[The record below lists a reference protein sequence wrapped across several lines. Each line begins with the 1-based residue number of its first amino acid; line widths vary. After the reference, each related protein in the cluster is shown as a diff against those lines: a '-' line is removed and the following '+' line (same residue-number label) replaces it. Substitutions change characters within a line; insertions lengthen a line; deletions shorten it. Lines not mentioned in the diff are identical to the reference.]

1 MRILLSITF
10 IAILTALALAA
21 PFYESSDFSINFNPD
36 YPLVIGKETQI
47 KVVSPITARRVT
59 AVFDNEDKVRLK
71 FENGYWSGKYLIPSD
86 FESGWHP
93 LNIYFVKKAEVE
105 PNLLQKFLFFIRLRS
120 PEPKYKDTL
129 IKRSMN
135 IRIFKQEELD
145 ANPLLL
151 SSSYPSNEA
160 EVVLHIER
168 ATEEGYQPCLPA
180 GRDIGISGDQG
191 KTEGATLD
199 ELLGKPASKESFP
212 LRIKGSRI
220 FAFSQKTVEGTK
232 ESYLPGANREES
244 LRLNVSGSMD
254 GTEIDANFFSTSS
267 LSATQTST
275 REEKVSILLKRGSL
289 EAYMGD
295 FTADLNETEFTPLT
309 QLISGIRIK
318 GENNYGGFKAIVSTP
333 KGSAKITRLY
343 GNGTQGPYYL
353 ASSPVEVDS
362 ERVYLNG
369 VTQKRG
375 DEYTIDYNAG
385 TITFRK
391 KTLITTDIIEV
402 YYNYRQTAYQ
412 HGLYA
417 LRGYVKPSDRLR
429 IGASYVNDSDSL
441 QNASNIQ
448 SQTGINPKSHQVF
461 GIDSTIK
468 PWDTLS
474 IDSEFAISDKNHN
487 LLGAGTRE
495 TGTAGKINGT
505 GYWGPFMMK
514 GNYKKINPGFVTAA
528 VALPKTNLLDYF
540 GSIGF
545 TPFNFF
551 SAQADYGYNRYT
563 ESGINYEIVG
573 KALRSKL
580 SLPLL
585 PRLDYTLAEDENSN
599 DPVTGSI
606 IQRIINRNRLLAN
619 YDNIGIFNLS
629 AKGER
634 EKRLYR
640 SPSEEVITYD
650 TASAGISTNSNLKI
664 FSGSANAEYKR
675 TLDTLNPT
683 FSTKTYDLKLSASP
697 SDSYLLS
704 TNVHYVDDGKDGK
717 SNVTD
722 LTYKIYPV
730 QMLGSDGNYSITSV
744 KESFGS
750 NEARVGKQ
758 SGSIKLDF
766 RPLKALRFRYYFR
779 PNFTIFD
786 ASGAKIYNNENQQ
799 AEVNWAIL
807 NDAALGYSYK
817 TIDNFSI
824 DKSSYPLLN
833 RKSSS
838 SFTTSNLY
846 TLKAA
851 PLSFLSLEFNVISE
865 NAVGDT
871 LVSTTGAT
879 ALYRRDNAKS
889 MEYNAAVRTSLTQV
903 IAIDSKY
910 SHKTTMK
917 GSGESETDTIYTL
930 DQTGSVKG
938 TWNPN
943 TVWSFSVSG
952 AGTMSRNLLDQTRTY
967 ILSPGAGFIFRWGSV
982 FRIDGDYTYSRY
994 YSTAKNSTHKL
1005 SLKAKYSL
1013 SQYVNVSF
1021 TYDHERSGNP
1031 YYRTTDIAG
1040 IVEINI

>member
-1 MRILLSITF
+1 MRILLTIS
-10 IAILTALALAA
+10 ALLAALAVFAAAA
-21 PFYESSDFSINFNPD
+21 PFYESADFSINFSPD
-36 YPLVIGKETQI
+36 YPLIIGKETQI

-59 AVFDNEDKVRLK
+59 AVFDNEDKVRLN
-71 FENGYWSGKYLIPSD
+71 FENGSWLGKYLIPAD

-93 LNIYFVKKAEVE
+93 LNIYFVKKAEAE
-105 PNLLQKFLFFIRLRS
+105 PNLFQKFFFFIRLRS

-168 ATEEGYQPCLPA
+168 ATLEGYQE
-180 GRDIGISGDQG
+180 IGGEP
-191 KTEGATLD
+191 EGATLD
-199 ELLGKPASKESFP
+199 ELLGKPVSKEAFP

-220 FAFSQKTVEGTK
+220 FTFNQKTVEGTK
-232 ESYLPGANREES
+232 ESYLPGAGREES
-244 LRLNVSGSMD
+244 LRINVSGKMD

-267 LSATQTST
+267 LSTTQTST
-275 REEKVSILLKRGSL
+275 REEKVSILLRRGSL

-295 FTADLNETEFTPLT
+295 FTADLNDTEFTPLT
-309 QLISGIRIK
+309 QLISGIRIQ
-318 GENNYGGFKAIVSTP
+318 GENKYGGFKAIVSTP

-353 ASSPVEVDS
+353 TPAPVEVDS
-362 ERVYLNG
+362 ERVYLNDLL
-369 VTQKRG
+369 QKRG

-391 KTLITTDIIEV
+391 KTLISTDIIET
-402 YYNYRQTAYQ
+402 YYNYRETIYQ

-417 LRGYVKPSDRLR
+417 FRGYVKPSDRLR
-429 IGASYVNDSDSL
+429 IGASYINDSDSL
-441 QNASNIQ
+441 QNAQSIQ
-448 SQTGINPKSHQVF
+448 SQTGANPKSHQVF
-461 GIDSTIK
+461 GLDSTVK
-468 PWDTLS
+468 LWDTLS

-487 LLGAGTRE
+487 LLGVGTRE
-495 TGTAGKINGT
+495 TGTAGKIAGT
-505 GYWGPFMMK
+505 GYWGPFMLK

-528 VALPKTNLLDYF
+528 VALPKTNLLDY
-540 GSIGF
+540 GGTIGF

-551 SAQADYGYNRYT
+551 SAQGDYNYNRYT
-563 ESGINYEIVG
+563 EAGINYEISG

-580 SLPLL
+580 SLSPF
-585 PRLDYTLAEDENSN
+585 PRLDYTLSEDENSN
-599 DPVTGSI
+599 DPVTGSTI
-606 IQRIINRNRLLAN
+606 RRIINRNRLLAN
-619 YDNIGIFNLS
+619 YDNIGIFNFS
-629 AKGER
+629 AKGEKER
-634 EKRLYR
+634 RLYR

-675 TLDTLNPT
+675 TTDTLNPV

-697 SDSYLLS
+697 SESYLLS

-722 LTYKIYPV
+722 LSYKIYPV
-730 QMLGSDGNYSITSV
+730 QMLGSDGNYSISSV

-750 NEARVGKQ
+750 SEARVSKQ
-758 SGSIKLDF
+758 SGSFKLDF
-766 RPLKALRFRYYFR
+766 RPIKPLRLRYYFK
-779 PNFTIFD
+779 PNFTLFD
-786 ASGAKIYNNENQQ
+786 ATGAKIYNNENQQ
-799 AEVNWAIL
+799 AEATWAVL
-807 NDAALGYSYK
+807 NDAVLGYSYK

-824 DKSSYPLLN
+824 DKSSYPLLD
-833 RKSSS
+833 RKSSA

-851 PLSFLSLEFNVISE
+851 PLSFLSTEFNVVSDNSI
-865 NAVGDT
+865 GDT
-871 LVSTTGAT
+871 LISTTGAS
-879 ALYRRDNAKS
+879 AVYRRDNARVL
-889 MEYNAAVRTSLTQV
+889 EYNAAIRTSLTQV
-903 IAIDSKY
+903 IAVDTKY
-910 SHKTTMK
+910 SHKTTLK
-917 GSGESETDTIYTL
+917 GSGESFSDSTYTI
-930 DQTGSVKG
+930 DQTGSIKG
-938 TWNPN
+938 TLNPN
-943 TVWSFSVSG
+943 PDWSFSASG
-952 AGTMSRNLLDQTRTY
+952 AATFSQDLLNKTKTY
-967 ILSPGAGFIFRWGSV
+967 ILSPGLGFIYRWGTV
-982 FRIDGDYTYSRY
+982 FRIDGDYVYSRS
-994 YSTAKNSTHKL
+994 YSALRNSTHKF

-1021 TYDHERSGNP
+1021 TYEHERSGNP
-1031 YYRTTDIAG
+1031 YYRTTDLAG